1 MDILVSLLYLLLNIA
16 VILLVAALIVWA
28 LRWMGIAIDATVYK
42 IGQAIVA
49 LLIIIAIVSWATGN
63 VFWMPFRRGY
73 P

>member
-28 LRWMGIAIDATVYK
+28 LRWIGVAIDPTVYK
-42 IGQAIVA
+42 IGQAIVV

-63 VFWMPFRRGY
+63 VFWMPFRRAY